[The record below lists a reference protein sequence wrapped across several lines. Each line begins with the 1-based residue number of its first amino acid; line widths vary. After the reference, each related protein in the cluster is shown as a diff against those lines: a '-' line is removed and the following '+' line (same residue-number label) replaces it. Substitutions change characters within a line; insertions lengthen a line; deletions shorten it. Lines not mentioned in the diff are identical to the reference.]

1 MKIRLAFFTLAL
13 LFGLASWAA
22 AETVDDLKKQL
33 DAAKQA
39 IQALESRLQA
49 LEAAQ
54 AKQVPAPAPS
64 GRGCGAG

>member
-1 MKIRLAFFTLAL
+1 MKIRLLFYSLAL
-13 LFGLASWAA
+13 LFGLTSWAG

-54 AKQVPAPAPS
+54 AKRPS
-64 GRGCGAG
+64 RPRLL

>member
-1 MKIRLAFFTLAL
+1 MKIKILFFTLVL
-13 LFGLASWAA
+13 MFGLTSWAG
-22 AETVDDLKKQL
+22 AETVDDLKKEL

-54 AKQVPAPAPS
+54 TKPAPAP
-64 GRGCGAG
+64 A